1 MRKKMFLW
9 AGFCFLVLS
18 SLGYLDDSA
27 GHRVKASPAGTP
39 YSLDANYIEACSCM
53 LFCPCYLNEKA
64 HHEFCQFNM
73 AVVVNDGAVGDVS
86 LKGVR
91 YWLAGDLGN
100 EWGTEG
106 KAPWLI
112 ITYDPSMTPAQREAL
127 GKVLG
132 KIYPL
137 EWADVQTDEA
147 KFTWSID
154 GDQAHAKLANGK
166 GEVLLERHA
175 GADGGKI
182 VMNNIPYFG
191 AKKNHGFE
199 LYKSKINSWDGFGR
213 KFKYSGR
220 NAFTIRLETDGT
232 L

>member
-1 MRKKMFLW
+1 MRKKFSLW
-9 AGFCFLVLS
+9 ARFCLLGLGSLGILVL
-18 SLGYLDDSA
+18 SA
-27 GHRVKASPAGTP
+27 GHRSQAAAAGTP

-64 HHEFCQFNM
+64 HHEFCEFNM

-91 YWLAGDLGN
+91 YWLTGDLGN
-100 EWGTEG
+100 EFGTEG

-112 ITYDPSMTPAQREAL
+112 ITFDPSMTPAQRDAL

-137 EWADVQTDEA
+137 EWANVQTDESE
-147 KFTWSID
+147 FTWSMK
-154 GDQAHAKLANGK
+154 GEEAHAKLANGK
-166 GEVLLERHA
+166 GEVWLQRHA
-175 GADGGKI
+175 GADGGRI
-182 VMNNIPYFG
+182 VVTNINYFG

-199 LYKSKINSWDGFGR
+199 LHKSKINSWDGLGHE
-213 KFKYSGR
+213 FKYSGR
-220 NAFTIRLETDGT
+220 NAFTIRLETEGT